1 MSDTRSALDLADA
14 IARREITAEAVVRQA
29 LEAALS
35 DPFCAFTRVF
45 ASEAIAAAQAVDRGE
60 ISGPLA
66 GVPFAVKDL
75 FDVAGQVTT
84 AGAKLR
90 LDAAAASEDAEV
102 VRRLKAAGAIL
113 IGTLNMD
120 EFAYG
125 FATVNAHFGTTQNPH
140 DPSRLAGGSS
150 GGSAAAV
157 AAGFVPL
164 SLGSDTNGSVRV
176 PASLCGVWGMRPAQ
190 GAVPLSGVFPFV
202 EALDTVGPFARS
214 SRDLRRLYEVIA
226 GEALTGGNQS
236 LRVARLDGFFARNAA
251 PEAVKAVD
259 TLMAHLGSRAVAD
272 LPQAEAGRSA
282 GFVMTAALGGA
293 LHLDTLRARARDY
306 DPAVRDRLIA
316 GAMLPA
322 AVLDKALRY
331 RDHYRNIFYQLFDQY
346 DVLIAPAT
354 PCSAPLIEAG
364 TILIDGK
371 PAPARAHLGIYAQ
384 AISLTGV
391 PVIAAPLKTYGL
403 PIGLQII
410 TRPGLEGAVF
420 DLMHRLEDAGVLGFT
435 APGGGA

>member
-1 MSDTRSALDLADA
+1 MSDTRSALDLAHA

-29 LEAALS
+29 VEAALS
-35 DPFCAFTRVF
+35 DPFCAFTRVL

-84 AGAKLR
+84 AGAR
-90 LDAAAASEDAEV
+90 LHLGAPAASEDAEV

-140 DPSRLAGGSS
+140 DPARLAGGSS

-190 GAVPLSGVFPFV
+190 GAVPLNGVFPFV
-202 EALDTVGPFARS
+202 EALDTVGPFARG
-214 SRDLRRLYEVIA
+214 SRDLRRLYEVLA
-226 GEALTGGNQS
+226 GETLTGGS
-236 LRVARLDGFFARNAA
+236 EPLRVARLDGFFARNAA
-251 PEAVKAVD
+251 PEAVNAVD
-259 TLMAHLGSRAVAD
+259 TVMTYLGSRAIAD

-293 LHLDTLRARARDY
+293 LHLDTLRARAQDY

-331 RDHYRNIFYQLFDQY
+331 RDHYRRIFYQLFDQF

-354 PCSAPLIEAG
+354 PCPAPLIEAG

-384 AISLTGV
+384 AISLAGV
-391 PVIAAPLKTYGL
+391 PVIAAPLKTHGL

-410 TRPGLEGAVF
+410 MRPGLEGAVF
-420 DLMHRLEDAGVLGFT
+420 GLMHQLEDAGVLGFT
-435 APGGGA
+435 APGGRA